1 VWIAYWRGGVDELDA
16 LGGAMES
23 VARVAIGRR
32 LRPDGHRDLSLAPGR
47 LWVVGADQGVD
58 GIDGAPVGL
67 DGSLHSFG
75 LVDD

>member
-1 VWIAYWRGGVDELDA
+1 MIAYWRGGVDELEA
-16 LGGAMES
+16 LIGDMGALP
-23 VARVAIGRR
+23 RVAFGRR

-58 GIDGAPVGL
+58 GMDGAPVGL